1 MLVSYI
7 FLEFYMI
14 VSYTICEEKG
24 GWMVEE
30 ILYRYNPWWE
40 GRFSLPNIIERPNFL
55 KLMSKYLL
63 SPQIVFLT
71 GLRRVGKT
79 TLFKL
84 FIKHLLDKEK
94 INPTRIFYVSLDDYL
109 LSKKTILELVEDF
122 RKIHKISFREKI
134 FLFLDEIGYKEDFEV
149 QLKNLYDTCNVKIY
163 ASSSSSTV
171 LRSKKAYLTGRNIIL
186 EVLPLDFEEYLKFKN
201 ITITKADKHLQDR
214 YFEDYLKTGGI
225 PEYVLYEDI
234 EYLKEL
240 VDDII
245 YKDIASFYKVKN
257 ISLLKDF
264 FVLLME
270 RAGKQF
276 SINKMANILKI
287 SPDSARR
294 YLQMFVD
301 TYLIHLVQRYGKTNE
316 RLLSPKKI
324 YASDL
329 GIRVLF
335 TSFRD
340 KGSLFENY
348 IYLKIKSCNP
358 YYIYK
363 EGIEIDFFIKNKI
376 LIEVKYDAQLSE
388 KQLEIFKGIK
398 ADKKVVIKNL
408 QDLNNFLQKL

>member
-1 MLVSYI
+1 M
-7 FLEFYMI
+7 
-14 VSYTICEEKG
+14 
-24 GWMVEE
+24 EE

-40 GRFSLPNIIERPNFL
+40 GQYKLPNIIERPFVL
-55 KLMSKYLL
+55 ELMKKHFS

-84 FIKHLLDKEK
+84 FIKHLLDKVMV
-94 INPTRIFYVSLDDYL
+94 NPARIFYVSLDDYL

-122 RKIHKISFREKI
+122 RKIQKIRFREKI
-134 FLFLDEIGYKEDFEV
+134 FLFLDEIGYKENFEL
-149 QLKNLYDTCNVKIY
+149 QLKNLYDSHNVKIY
-163 ASSSSSTV
+163 ASSSSSTI
-171 LRSKKAYLTGRNIIL
+171 LKNKKAYLTGRNIIL

-201 ITITKADKHLQDR
+201 IVISKADKHLVEK
-214 YFEDYLKTGGI
+214 YFEDYLSTGGI
-225 PEYVLYEDI
+225 PEYVLYGDLD
-234 EYLKEL
+234 YLRGL

-245 YKDIASFYKVKN
+245 YKDIAAFYKVKN

-264 FVLLME
+264 FMLLME

-287 SPDSARR
+287 SPDSVRR
-294 YLQMFVD
+294 YLQMFAD
-301 TYLIHLVQRYGKTNE
+301 TYLVYLIQRYGKTNE
-316 RLLSPKKI
+316 KLLSPKKI

-335 TSFRD
+335 TGLRD

-348 IYLKIKSCNP
+348 VYLKIKSYDP

-363 EGIEIDFFIKNKI
+363 EGVEIDFFIKNKM
-376 LIEVKYDAQLSE
+376 LIEVKYGAQIPK
-388 KQLEIFKGIK
+388 KQLELFKRIE
-398 ADKKVVIKNL
+398 ADKKAIVKNL
-408 QDLNNFLQKL
+408 QDLNNLLQKT